1 MQRPGGRAGASPAP
15 RRRVERPGLTADEI
29 EEVRE
34 AFSLFDTDGSGTVD
48 PKELKAAMQSLGFET
63 KNPTVYQMIAELD
76 RDGGGPVDFEEFLD
90 AITAKLV
97 SNIKPYI
104 YLKPQVLNRISASD
118 CRREWI
124 AR

>member
-1 MQRPGGRAGASPAP
+1 MQRAGGRAAASPGA
-15 RRRVERPGLTADEI
+15 RRRIERPGLTADEI

-63 KNPTVYQMIAELD
+63 KNPTVFQMIAELD

-97 SNIKPYI
+97 RTKNFNFKP
-104 YLKPQVLNRISASD
+104 
-118 CRREWI
+118 
-124 AR
+124 

>member
-1 MQRPGGRAGASPAP
+1 MQRTGGRTGASPAA
-15 RRRVERPGLTADEI
+15 RRRLERPGLTADEI

-48 PKELKAAMQSLGFET
+48 PKELKAAMQSLGFES
-63 KNPTVYQMIAELD
+63 KNPSVYQMIAELD

-97 SNIKPYI
+97 RKP
-104 YLKPQVLNRISASD
+104 
-118 CRREWI
+118 
-124 AR
+124 

>member
-1 MQRPGGRAGASPAP
+1 MQRAGGLGGAPQGP

-48 PKELKAAMQSLGFET
+48 PKELKAAMQTLGFES
-63 KNPTVYQMIAELD
+63 KNPSVFQMIAELD

-97 SNIKPYI
+97 NPKP
-104 YLKPQVLNRISASD
+104 
-118 CRREWI
+118 
-124 AR
+124 